1 MTTPNRRETLEQLNR
16 ELEAA
21 LANNDTT
28 QARLDSLK
36 ADIRR
41 ALDQLEGDEDETLV
55 ERLQESVAELEA
67 EHPTLTATISAAI
80 DILSSAGI

>member
-1 MTTPNRRETLEQLNR
+1 MTTPNRRETLEQLHR

-36 ADIRR
+36 ADIKR

-55 ERLQESVAELEA
+55 EQLRESVAELEA